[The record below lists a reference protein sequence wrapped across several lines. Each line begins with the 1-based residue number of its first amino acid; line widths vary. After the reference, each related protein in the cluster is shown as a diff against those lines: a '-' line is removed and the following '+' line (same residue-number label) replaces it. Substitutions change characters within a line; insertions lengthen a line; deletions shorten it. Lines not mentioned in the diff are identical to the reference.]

1 VPERRVCIDIYSSR
15 LSKAFIFLSKGFRK
29 VKELYSLKSS
39 VKPLLLTPLR
49 PVNGGRFILGG
60 ESTCFEAGSNLYFS
74 VSLASG
80 DPGVLEDLAVDEVVQ
95 PEGWPTRFR
104 IYTERVEFAKV
115 DDLSIGFTDPEKQ
128 AVKIVFRTPTL
139 LPSKLMAPPLDSFR
153 KRLGEKNLYILYPSI
168 GHICCYLAKLYHSS
182 TGVTLM
188 GGPTPEWAAY
198 FSGRL
203 CEAAAAT
210 LDLRIVPRTV
220 RYDEKRSVRGFT
232 GWALYVFNLRRS
244 RAVKIVDRLLALAA
258 RLGVGKSRSIGF
270 GVVDVNVV
278 PINTD

>member
-1 VPERRVCIDIYSSR
+1 
-15 LSKAFIFLSKGFRK
+15 
-29 VKELYSLKSS
+29 
-39 VKPLLLTPLR
+39 
-49 PVNGGRFILGG
+49 
-60 ESTCFEAGSNLYFS
+60 
-74 VSLASG
+74 
-80 DPGVLEDLAVDEVVQ
+80 VLDDLAVDEVVQ

-104 IYTERVEFAKV
+104 VYTERVEFAKV
-115 DDLSIGFTDPEKQ
+115 DDLSIGFADPERQ

-139 LPSKLMAPPLDSFR
+139 IPSKLMAPPLDSVR
-153 KRLGEKNLYILYPSI
+153 KRLGGKNLYILYPSI

-188 GGPTPEWAAY
+188 CGPTPEWAAY

-210 LDLRIVPRTV
+210 LDLRIAPRTV
-220 RYDEKRSVRGFT
+220 RYDERRSVRGFT
-232 GWALYVFNLRRS
+232 GWALYVFNLRRGS

-270 GVVDVNVV
+270 GVVEVSTVS
-278 PINTD
+278 IKSRETEA